1 MNYEDKV
8 YKLNMRIKIVLI
20 LLLVVGFVI
29 ISK

>member
-20 LLLVVGFVI
+20 LLLVIGFVI

>member
-8 YKLNMRIKIVLI
+8 YKLNMGIKIVLI
-20 LLLVVGFVI
+20 LLLVIGFVI

>member
-20 LLLVVGFVI
+20 LLLVTGFVI